1 MPPER
6 LRVQEAPHRSS
17 YAHGISVQAVIALVI
32 AAPAVILLFSLGRAA
47 WRMFLRNEESESGG
61 SHGQQIVRPPKD

>member
-1 MPPER
+1 MSLER

-17 YAHGISVQAVIALVI
+17 YAHDISVQAVIALIV

-47 WRMFLRNEESESGG
+47 WRMFFRNEESESGG
-61 SHGQQIVRPPKD
+61 SHGQQIVQPPND